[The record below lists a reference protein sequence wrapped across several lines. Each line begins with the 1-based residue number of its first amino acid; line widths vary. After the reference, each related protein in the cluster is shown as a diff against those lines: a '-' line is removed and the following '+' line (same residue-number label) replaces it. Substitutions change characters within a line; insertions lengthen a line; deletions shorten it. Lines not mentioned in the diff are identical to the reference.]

1 MKALLRKDWLVM
13 KAQYKIY
20 LVICMIFCLFGLAP
34 NSSIVSSYSILIAST
49 ICINLLQTD
58 ETSHFLTYA
67 DTTPLS
73 RRMVVGEKY
82 VLTLLII
89 GSTSVLS
96 FVLQCLSGLVTGEIA
111 VRFHEGLWSF
121 CMYILVGTLMNGL
134 TMPLL
139 YRFGVMKGRLV
150 MLFLYGGIAGL
161 MAGGYIGVVL
171 EKNTGGMVGS
181 LAPVAILALVSL
193 VVLYPLSYKLAV
205 RWYEKREL

>member
-1 MKALLRKDWLVM
+1 MKALLLKDWLVM
-13 KAQYKIY
+13 KAQYKFY
-20 LVICMIFCLFGLAP
+20 IFLSFVFAAIGLLP
-34 NSSIVSSYSILIAST
+34 SSSIVSGYSILIAST
-49 ICINLLQTD
+49 ICVNLLQTD
-58 ETSHFLTYA
+58 ETSHFLTYV

-89 GSTSVLS
+89 GSTCVVS
-96 FVLQCLSGLVTGEIA
+96 FVLQCLSGFVTGEIA
-111 VRFHEGLWSF
+111 VRFHDGLWSF

-161 MAGGYIGVVL
+161 LAGGYIGVVL
-171 EKNTGGMVGS
+171 EKNTSGAFVS
-181 LAPVAILALVSL
+181 LAPVALLALVSL
-193 VVLYPLSYKLAV
+193 GVLYPLSYKLAV